1 MKECAAVRLFGCL
14 LFLLALVAMPLRA
27 QDAGV
32 PVNITTWQQD
42 DPSVCAPPAAACVDR
57 TGQNLQE
64 GKLTSQFLKNNLN
77 NFGLVCQVLP
87 TSKYPIDGQIYA
99 QPLIVTGVNIAGG
112 IHTVAYVV
120 TQNDSVYAVDATN
133 CTVLVP
139 PAHLLNSGQV
149 AVDCSKVGSTNCQ
162 TIAPSIGILGT
173 PVISANNGTGTLYAV
188 AESQSGTPSSPTF
201 YHTLWALDIT
211 TLSTQASVLIDPTA
225 VAICPTGTTGT
236 TARSDFSRLHI
247 QRPALLLGADNFVY
261 IAFSMMDGN
270 THPLPNGMVL
280 AYNTVGLASNSTPL
294 CLSMS
299 GGGAWRGRRRNLAGC
314 CGPRIRV
321 RQHASEL
328 CLLQDRQWRLRRQ

>member
-1 MKECAAVRLFGCL
+1 MRLFGCL

-149 AVDCSKVGSTNCQ
+149 AVDCSKGRQHELPNDSSLDRHTGH
-162 TIAPSIGILGT
+162 PSDQRQQR
-173 PVISANNGTGTLYAV
+173 NWYAV
-188 AESQSGTPSSPTF
+188 
-201 YHTLWALDIT
+201 
-211 TLSTQASVLIDPTA
+211 
-225 VAICPTGTTGT
+225 
-236 TARSDFSRLHI
+236 
-247 QRPALLLGADNFVY
+247 
-261 IAFSMMDGN
+261 
-270 THPLPNGMVL
+270 
-280 AYNTVGLASNSTPL
+280 
-294 CLSMS
+294 
-299 GGGAWRGRRRNLAGC
+299 RGRGIA
-314 CGPRIRV
+314 V
-321 RQHASEL
+321 RYS
-328 CLLQDRQWRLRRQ
+328 